1 VLPAALLRAF
11 ARCRRGAVAVE
22 LAFFAPVV
30 IVIAI
35 AAAEYGRAYAVR
47 LRLEAA
53 ARDGLQAAV
62 DQVGADASLTQVQSA
77 VQSLIGQGATVTV
90 TRACACQ
97 GATSACDTLCAGTVL
112 PEMRLQVSAQQ
123 SLAPMTFYPGHD
135 GSLTLTATALLRVR

>member
-1 VLPAALLRAF
+1 M
-11 ARCRRGAVAVE
+11 
-22 LAFFAPVV
+22 
-30 IVIAI
+30 IAI

-77 VQSLIGQGATVTV
+77 VQSLIGQGATVAV

-97 GATSACDTLCAGTVL
+97 GATSACDTLCAGTAL

-135 GSLTLTATALLRVR
+135 GSLMLTATALLRVR

>member
-1 VLPAALLRAF
+1 VVLVL
-11 ARCRRGAVAVE
+11 
-22 LAFFAPVV
+22 
-30 IVIAI
+30 AI

-77 VQSLIGQGATVTV
+77 VQSLVGQGTTATV

-97 GATSACDTLCAGTVL
+97 GSASACDTLCADSSV

-135 GSLTLTATALLRVR
+135 GPLALAATALLRVR